1 MNNDEVI
8 DKEEG
13 LSMQPLEPDYDHLLV
28 GDDDDVAEHQSNNGS
43 GGSNDVESLPNYDHL
58 GLNCN
63 KEELAAATPSCHYHV
78 DESMNK
84 NKTDDPAVE
93 TKATDECHCDA
104 GEGEEDDNLGEE
116 YILGT
121 MLVRV
126 LQARDVKVDCPF
138 SRLFS

>member
-1 MNNDEVI
+1 MNDW
-8 DKEEG
+8 G
-13 LSMQPLEPDYDHLLV
+13 LV
-28 GDDDDVAEHQSNNGS
+28 QSII
-43 GGSNDVESLPNYDHL
+43 HL

-63 KEELAAATPSCHYHV
+63 NEELATAAPSCHYHV
-78 DESMNK
+78 DESMKK

-104 GEGEEDDNLGEE
+104 GEGEEDDDLGEE

-126 LQARDVKVDCPF
+126 LQARDIKVDCPF